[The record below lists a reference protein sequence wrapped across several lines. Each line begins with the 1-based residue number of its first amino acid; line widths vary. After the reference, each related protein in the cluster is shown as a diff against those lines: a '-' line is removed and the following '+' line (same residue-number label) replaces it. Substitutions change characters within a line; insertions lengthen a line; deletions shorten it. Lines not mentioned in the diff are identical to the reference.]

1 MPDLFS
7 LTDHAQRRCDQR
19 GIRMADIELVATHG
33 KVISRQGLLFHVMRE
48 KDIPRQLPAVVKGRV
63 KHIVVVIPAMEPGLV
78 LTVYR
83 NANAMAH
90 IKRKGKRLL

>member
-1 MPDLFS
+1 MPNTFT

-19 GIRMADIELVATHG
+19 GIGMAEIELVTAHG

-48 KDIPRQLPAVVKGRV
+48 KDIPRHLPAAVQGRL
-63 KHIVVVIPAMEPGLV
+63 KHIVVVLPASEPDLV

-83 NANAMAH
+83 NAGAMAH
-90 IKRKGKRLL
+90 IKRKGKKLL